1 MLNLASADTVG
12 GVAARATYGGHVL
25 DLRNGICELNR
36 DLQKISPRTTWNVG
50 GGPIYTV
57 AASTTAWIEEIRL
70 ANCTSA
76 AVAGVILYVGGT
88 AAANQITGSFTIPA
102 NGTCIINRSGMAV
115 LDSSGSNYVATTP
128 SNLATSITA
137 ASAGINSAETS
148 VVQLTIPANYIAA
161 AGKTFLLTAFGVCTS
176 SAANA
181 SNFRARIGTA
191 GQQCRQCCRGHHPD
205 SGSFRYGYSIPG
217 GNVVT
222 VRSVGSGGSIIGGG
236 ALNNNGVTGVSAA
249 AVVAAS
255 LTATVS
261 LNTTVQN
268 ILQLSYVAA
277 ASTTTC
283 TFHGAVIQEVV
294 K

>member
-1 MLNLASADTVG
+1 MFNLAATDTIG
-12 GVAARATYGGHVL
+12 GVAGTATAVTYSIFGMEYASSTETYKKLAQGQL
-25 DLRNGICELNR
+25 GTSAAAL
-36 DLQKISPRTTWNVG
+36 
-50 GGPIYTV
+50 YTV
-57 AASTTAWIEEIRL
+57 ASSTTAWVEEIRL
-70 ANCTSA
+70 VNATSSV
-76 AVAGVILYVGGT
+76 VAGVILYSGGT
-88 AAANQITGSFTIPA
+88 AAANQITGSLTLPA
-102 NGTCIINRSGMAV
+102 NGTCIINRSGQVV
-115 LDSSGSNYVATTP
+115 LDANGNQYVTANP
-128 SNLATSITA
+128 NFLSASITA
-137 ASAGINSAETS
+137 ASAGINNTETS
-148 VVQLTIPANYIAA
+148 VVQLTIPANYIGG

-191 GQQCRQCCRGHHPD
+191 GTSADNAAAVITPTAAA
-205 SGSFRYGYSIPG
+205 SGTAIPFG
-217 GNVVT
+217 LWMLVS

-236 ALNNNGVTGVSAA
+236 TLNNNGVTGVSAA
-249 AVVAAS
+249 AVVSAS

>member
-1 MLNLASADTVG
+1 VINLAAGDTIA
-12 GVAARATYGGHVL
+12 GVAGTATSVTYSLFGMEFNAGTETYKKL
-25 DLRNGICELNR
+25 AQGQLGT
-36 DLQKISPRTTWNVG
+36 SAAT
-50 GGPIYTV
+50 IYTA
-57 AASTTAWIEEIRL
+57 AASTTVFLEEARL
-70 ANCTSA
+70 ANATST
-76 AVAGVILYVGGT
+76 AVAGVILYAGGT
-88 AAANQITGSFTIPA
+88 DSREPDYWVFTIPA

-191 GQQCRQCCRGHHPD
+191 GTVPITPLPSSRPQLPLLVRLSHSWWKCRHGSQRGLGRVHHRRRSAEQQRRD
-205 SGSFRYGYSIPG
+205 RRF
-217 GNVVT
+217 
-222 VRSVGSGGSIIGGG
+222 GGSM
-236 ALNNNGVTGVSAA
+236 
-249 AVVAAS
+249 VAAS
-255 LTATVS
+255 LTATVA

>member
-1 MLNLASADTVG
+1 VLNLATTDSLG
-12 GVAARATYGGHVL
+12 GVCGTATAVTYSIFGMEYASSTETYKKLAQGQLGTSAAAL
-25 DLRNGICELNR
+25 
-36 DLQKISPRTTWNVG
+36 
-50 GGPIYTV
+50 YTV

-70 ANCTSA
+70 ANCTST

-88 AAANQITGSFTIPA
+88 TAAFQITGSFTIPA

-115 LDSSGSNYVATTP
+115 LDSAGSNYVATTP
-128 SNLATSITA
+128 SNLTASITA
-137 ASAGINSAETS
+137 ATAGINSAETS
-148 VVQLTIPANYIAA
+148 VVQLTIPANYIGT
-161 AGKTFLLTAFGVCTS
+161 AGKTFRIIAAGVCTS

-191 GQQCRQCCRGHHPD
+191 GSSADNAAAVITPTAAA
-205 SGSFRYGYSIPG
+205 SGTAIPFALW
-217 GNVVT
+217 VLVT
-222 VRSVGSGGSIIGGG
+222 VRSVGSGGSVIGGG
-236 ALNNNGVTGVSAA
+236 TLNNNGVTGVSAA

-255 LTATVS
+255 LTATVA

-283 TFHGAVIQEVV
+283 TFHVAAIEEVV

>member
-1 MLNLASADTVG
+1 MEFVSSTESYKKLAQGQLGTSAST
-12 GVAARATYGGHVL
+12 L
-25 DLRNGICELNR
+25 
-36 DLQKISPRTTWNVG
+36 
-50 GGPIYTV
+50 YTV
-57 AASTTAWIEEIRL
+57 ASSTTVFIEEIRL
-70 ANCTSA
+70 INATSS
-76 AVAGVILYVGGT
+76 AVAGVILFNGGLT
-88 AAANQITGSFTIPA
+88 AAFQITGSFTIPA

-148 VVQLTIPANYIAA
+148 VVSLTIPANYIST

-191 GQQCRQCCRGHHPD
+191 GSSADNAAAVITPTAAA
-205 SGSFRYGYSIPG
+205 SGTAIPFLVEM
-217 GNVVT
+217 VVT

-255 LTATVS
+255 LTATVA

-283 TFHGAVIQEVV
+283 TFHGAVIQEIV